1 MRNSVPFYNF
11 KNVKNTHDGVL
22 LLACNFIR
30 SNTPPWVFLTFS
42 KLYNL
47 YVIAQHITN
56 TVEIML
62 PNGRNITTDG
72 EEVVKVFN
80 NQYVNNVEKSC
91 RRKPD
96 HIARD
101 NNY

>member
-1 MRNSVPFYNF
+1 MF
-11 KNVKNTHDGVL
+11 
-22 LLACNFIR
+22 
-30 SNTPPWVFLTFS
+30 
-42 KLYNL
+42 
-47 YVIAQHITN
+47 
-56 TVEIML
+56 

-72 EEVVKVFN
+72 EEVVKVFH

-91 RRKPD
+91 SRKPD

>member
-1 MRNSVPFYNF
+1 MF
-11 KNVKNTHDGVL
+11 
-22 LLACNFIR
+22 
-30 SNTPPWVFLTFS
+30 
-42 KLYNL
+42 
-47 YVIAQHITN
+47 
-56 TVEIML
+56 

-101 NNY
+101 NNYEAIELFLPKTIQAFIKLKSTMLIIKLHFSLYL